1 MSRTSVQMLSK
12 DTAGASITLPFSGAS
27 VTSSNVP
34 ADSYYGFSDGIH
46 TVAIGLDGYTGS
58 IAIEGTLA
66 KTPGAN
72 DWFRISL
79 GGVNSVSTTTHTGT
93 VAYTFTGNYLYIRAL
108 VFGRTA
114 GSVTSFLLNH

>member
-27 VTSSNVP
+27 VISSNVP

-46 TVAIGLDGYTGS
+46 TIAVSLDSYTGS

-72 DWFRISL
+72 DWFRIPLS
-79 GGVNSVSTTTHTGT
+79 GQNAVAHTTSTGT
-93 VAYTFTGNYLYIRAL
+93 SAYTFTGNYLYVRAL

-114 GSVTSFLLNH
+114 GSVTTILLNH